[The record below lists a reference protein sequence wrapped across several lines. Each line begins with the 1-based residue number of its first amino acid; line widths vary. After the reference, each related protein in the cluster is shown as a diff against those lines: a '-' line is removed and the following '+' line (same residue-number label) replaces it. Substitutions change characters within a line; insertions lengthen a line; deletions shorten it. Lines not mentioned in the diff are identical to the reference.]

1 MDDGAK
7 FLRPDAMGPVMAT
20 SYNEDSYQLKQV
32 TELMTWC
39 ADHGVKS
46 DYLLGQYAGDRG

>member
-1 MDDGAK
+1 
-7 FLRPDAMGPVMAT
+7 MGEESWLGHIMAI

-32 TELMTWC
+32 AKFMTWC

-46 DYLLGQYAGDRG
+46 DHLLGQHEWRW